1 MHTSVA
7 RNLSVVVLLDA
18 FVDRSVPAA
27 LKLLV
32 LEPQAVVHTY
42 KKYPT
47 PGELGKTAVGSWSS
61 QDLEDLL
68 HARAKQGKLFCRSAA
83 VLILCNIHQLQL

>member
-1 MHTSVA
+1 MHTRVA

-18 FVDRSVPAA
+18 FVVDWSAPAA

-47 PGELGKTAVGSWSS
+47 PEELGKTAMGSWSS

-68 HARAKQGKLFCRSAA
+68 HARAKQGKLLCRSVVA
-83 VLILCNIHQLQL
+83 LN